1 MSIKE
6 SAIKLIEIVNEICEE
21 QNLDI
26 QEIIDK
32 KDYEFDGIWEE
43 AGRRFDDINKQ
54 INDSCSCEKCKKY
67 ETNIKE
73 IELLYNLKKKNL
85 NGKRTLIQDGVII
98 GMDMA
103 LTMLQ

>member
-43 AGRRFDDINKQ
+43 AGRRFDDINKH
-54 INDSCSCEKCKKY
+54 INDDCSCEKCKKY

-98 GMDMA
+98 GLEMA
-103 LTMLQ
+103 LTLIK